1 MKRISTLFFV
11 ASQALGWTAPA
22 GALEFDVQLFNAGAI
37 FVLVGPIEPGDT
49 ERFKTYFESKADG
62 FGFSVALNSPGG
74 SMMEG
79 IRLGEYFR
87 QIGINTIVA
96 RYPDRPEGMSDFDYS
111 GTQSIAGARCSSACA
126 LAFLGGVERS
136 IDEGG
141 QIGFHQFYGG
151 GEGNSTAETM
161 ASTQSVSAIVANYL
175 RTMGAAPELFELM
188 SITPPEELFIPADV
202 DLVAL
207 GITTSSAFHSFRL
220 MPKDGEV
227 VATAVNPRNLSA
239 LERVYEVET
248 FCWRGRPMVNFYAE
262 DPSSG
267 LSEQMANPSTTHF
280 DGFWVETVFGIR
292 NFRNDSARFYPQQRL
307 LATLI
312 LDPET
317 ARGLGSGHARI
328 VVNSYTASGV
338 FMSAEID
345 GGANG
350 DEAILVSFN
359 GCL

>member
-1 MKRISTLFFV
+1 
-11 ASQALGWTAPA
+11 
-22 GALEFDVQLFNAGAI
+22 
-37 FVLVGPIEPGDT
+37 
-49 ERFKTYFESKADG
+49 
-62 FGFSVALNSPGG
+62 
-74 SMMEG
+74 MMEG

-87 QIGINTIVA
+87 QTGLHTMVS
-96 RYPDRPEGMSDFDYS
+96 RYPKRPNGMADFDYS
-111 GTQSIAGARCSSACA
+111 AIQSISGAECSSACA
-126 LAFLGGVERS
+126 LAFLGGVDRS

-141 QIGFHQFYGG
+141 RIGFHQFYGG
-151 GEGNSTAETM
+151 GEGSSTAETM
-161 ASTQSVSAIVANYL
+161 ESTQSVSAIVANYL

-188 SITPPEELFIPADV
+188 SITPPEDLFVPADA

-220 MPKDGEV
+220 MPKDGEI

-248 FCWRGRPMVNFYAE
+248 FCWNGRPMVNFYAE
-262 DPSSG
+262 SAAKG
-267 LSEQMANPSTTHF
+267 LPEQMADPSTTHF
-280 DGFWVETVFGIR
+280 DGFWVETIFGTR
-292 NFRNDSARFYPQQRL
+292 SFQNNDVRFYPQQRL

-317 ARGLGSGHARI
+317 ARGLGTGHARL

-345 GGANG
+345 GGASG
-350 DEAILVSFN
+350 DEAILVSFKA
-359 GCL
+359 CLQ